1 MKKHKSITEQFKA
14 IFEATPSPYLIL
26 ETDAPYFTIV
36 AVNDAYAKITNT
48 SRENI
53 TGKGLFEVF
62 PDNPED
68 QNASGVTNLHASLM
82 KVLESKK
89 AHKMSIQ
96 RYDIP
101 IHGSA
106 SFEMRYWGLQNLP
119 VPDENGEVLYIV
131 HSVFDVTEKVLI
143 EKREMT
149 ALQQLRAANH
159 NLYKSN
165 KELERFAFVVSH
177 DLQEPVRKI
186 NTFGNMLKT
195 RPGKNDGDIDLL
207 NRILQ
212 ADERMRTLIDDVL
225 SYYVSPSSVES
236 FQTVDLMQ
244 LINKVIQ
251 DLDNIIKEKKAIIN
265 VAKLRH
271 VKGSAPQFR
280 QTFQNL
286 LSNSLKFSKPDVAP
300 IITITSR
307 IITAQESK
315 IKISQKQ
322 ENVKFQQIEI
332 ADNGIGF
339 EQEYAE
345 KIFQV
350 FERLHGHEVYPGSGI
365 GLSIVQKLI
374 ENHHGYI
381 SAEGELNKGS
391 VFRILLPLP

>member
-1 MKKHKSITEQFKA
+1 
-14 IFEATPSPYLIL
+14 
-26 ETDAPYFTIV
+26 
-36 AVNDAYAKITNT
+36 
-48 SRENI
+48 
-53 TGKGLFEVF
+53 
-62 PDNPED
+62 
-68 QNASGVTNLHASLM
+68 
-82 KVLESKK
+82 
-89 AHKMSIQ
+89 
-96 RYDIP
+96 
-101 IHGSA
+101 
-106 SFEMRYWGLQNLP
+106 
-119 VPDENGEVLYIV
+119 
-131 HSVFDVTEKVLI
+131 
-143 EKREMT
+143 
-149 ALQQLRAANH
+149 
-159 NLYKSN
+159 
-165 KELERFAFVVSH
+165 
-177 DLQEPVRKI
+177 
-186 NTFGNMLKT
+186 
-195 RPGKNDGDIDLL
+195 
-207 NRILQ
+207 
-212 ADERMRTLIDDVL
+212 
-225 SYYVSPSSVES
+225 
-236 FQTVDLMQ
+236 MQ

-350 FERLHGHEVYPGSGI
+350 FERLHGYEVYPGSGI